1 MLAAAGGEQADV
13 RVTKWA
19 CCKHKAKS
27 KGMDQVQSGE
37 LQMEGAEVIRHIVPG
52 TRRSGEK

>member
-1 MLAAAGGEQADV
+1 MLAAAAGQQADV
-13 RVTKWA
+13 QVRKRA

-27 KGMDQVQSGE
+27 KGMDRVQPGE
-37 LQMEGAEVIRHIVPG
+37 LWVGGAEVIRHIVPG